1 MTDTRIAE
9 SFLTNLKVDG
19 TSSDALRVFVMG
31 LVWSNS
37 NGTDGEIPVTALR
50 LLHPD
55 GRRDDLVAELVDR
68 NFWHATETGWLIHD
82 FLKYQMPAAQVDPAK
97 ELNRERKR
105 RQREKQQLQALNQLV
120 TRDKPRDVTQPVT
133 RGLTGQDRTV
143 DRTGRGRIEGSE
155 NPLGDGDEFALDDEW
170 LHTA

>member
-19 TSSDALRVFVMG
+19 TSSDALRVYVMAP
-31 LVWSNS
+31 VWSNA
-37 NGTDGEIPVTALR
+37 NGTDGRIPTTALR

-55 GRRDDLVAELVDR
+55 GRRDDLVGELITNR
-68 NFWHATETGWLIHD
+68 LLHETDDGWEIHD
-82 FLKYQMPAAQVDPAK
+82 FLKYQMPAAQVERAK
-97 ELNRERKR
+97 ELTRQRKRAQRERD
-105 RQREKQQLQALNQLV
+105 QERELSRYV
-120 TRDKPRDVTQPVT
+120 TRDVTPPVTQPVT

-143 DRTGRGRIEGSE
+143 DRTGTGRIEGSE
-155 NPLGDGDEFALDDEW
+155 TQLEDGNEFALADEW